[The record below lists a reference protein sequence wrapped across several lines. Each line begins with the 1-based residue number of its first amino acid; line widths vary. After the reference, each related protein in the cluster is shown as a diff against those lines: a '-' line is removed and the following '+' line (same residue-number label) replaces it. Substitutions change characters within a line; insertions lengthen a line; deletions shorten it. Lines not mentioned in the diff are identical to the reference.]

1 MRNLKTLALIPARGG
16 SKGVPG
22 KNYKM
27 FNNKPLIVWTM
38 DFIKSLNFIDYSVVS
53 SDSNIIQ
60 DIASKENFNFL
71 KRPKTISHDSS
82 LTEDC
87 IFHVINK
94 FAQKKIF
101 FENILLFEP
110 TTPLR
115 RKETVEKIYN
125 FFLNSKFNSIFTVSL
140 CDKLIGKIKIQKFKS
155 LSSQKRRRQER
166 EKIFYETGVVY
177 MFKTQNFVKT
187 KKIVDK
193 HSFPFVVDKLESMDI
208 NDILDFEIIKFI
220 HSKNRL

>member
-1 MRNLKTLALIPARGG
+1 MKYLKNLALIPARAG
-16 SKGVPG
+16 SKCVPG

-38 DFIKSLNFIDYSVVS
+38 HFINSLNFIDYSIIS
-53 SDSNIIQ
+53 SDCNTIKNI
-60 DIASKENFNFL
+60 ALKENFNFL
-71 KRPKTISHDSS
+71 KRPKIISQDKS
-82 LTEDC
+82 LTEEC
-87 IFHVINK
+87 VSHAINK
-94 FAQKKIF
+94 LAQKKIF

-110 TTPLR
+110 TSPLR

-155 LSSQKRRRQER
+155 LSSQERRRQER

-187 KKIVDK
+187 NKIVDK

-208 NDILDFEIIKFI
+208 NDLLDFEIIKYV
-220 HSKNRL
+220 HSKNY